1 MRLFKL
7 AALAIFVFAGSFM
20 ATYLLR
26 DPAVEMSSYA
36 NVVPEYQEKIHEL
49 LVVTTILRSPIY
61 KLRHKRA
68 LSRLEALAEEGII
81 PEARETIYVYYA
93 QPSLFYCTKP
103 DKSCP
108 KVNEVFGVERSQKAY
123 HWARKLEDNK
133 KTAALAYL
141 LRDSRF
147 APVATEDD
155 RIALMFATE
164 AQTRS
169 ALEAAVALAYHHL
182 DRRYFDNNMMDEAL
196 LWLNRA
202 RELEQTL

>member
-1 MRLFKL
+1 MRILKFM
-7 AALAIFVFAGSFM
+7 VFAVVIFIGSFA
-20 ATYLLR
+20 ATYMLR
-26 DPAVEMSSYA
+26 DPAVDMSKYE

-49 LVVTTILRSPIY
+49 LTVTNILRSPVY
-61 KLRHKRA
+61 KLRHQKA
-68 LSRLEALAEEGII
+68 LSRLQALAEEGVIS
-81 PEARETIYVYYA
+81 EARETIYIYYA

-108 KVNEVFGVERSQKAY
+108 KVNEVFDAERSQKAY
-123 HWARKLEDNK
+123 YWARKLEDK
-133 KTAALAYL
+133 KKIAALTYL

-147 APVATEDD
+147 QPVATEDD

-164 AQTRS
+164 AENHT